1 MVVVKEERLQILQM
15 LKEGKITVDEANSL
29 LEALG
34 AGGSTERLSPDERGR
49 FLRIRVAEKGTQRVN
64 VSLPLELIKVAAR
77 WIPNDIWKDGTSP
90 VDWEE
95 VIRLVQQGVRGKL
108 VEVTEADGTQVEVTV
123 Q

>member
-1 MVVVKEERLQILQM
+1 MKEERLQILQM